1 MDVEGDPCSLRNHFS
16 SSRLPTPG
24 QIKEVLEH
32 LRSNSVPSDASG
44 LRSTIAASLP
54 DVAHY
59 DTEIGRLQQI
69 MDRLVAER
77 DALLQYNKKCSSV
90 FAPVRRL
97 PPEILAKIFSL
108 CSSTP
113 ILYSDGTQSIQ
124 YDVPD
129 PVRQPHLE
137 RLLRV
142 CVVWYNTVVT
152 TPSLWA
158 NIEVDLEG
166 PNTSGEER
174 FIHLSRS
181 LDRSAH
187 CPLTLHV
194 SACSE
199 RPGLELLGRC
209 AARWRTAALYLT
221 GVATPSLSHA
231 KGHFSRLE
239 YLGLGGEDAKGL
251 DLFETAPILRRVI
264 LSQVDGPLP
273 KLPWRQLR
281 HITFH
286 VSQLSDMDEDI
297 IAGRLAI
304 LPHCSDQCEFNMDD
318 LQLSQWNAS
327 TSTLVRVQSNIP
339 VLRLTVFDEDE
350 GHSRLALG
358 TILGALTLPCLQ
370 ELHLCSSRPN
380 EHPLLWPR
388 DHFQAFASRS
398 CLLKTLT
405 KLFLYDVVITE
416 EELVECLSE
425 MPALLELFIQDVGG
439 STSYESRILITDSLL
454 ERLVRRPDTS
464 CLAPSMNH
472 FSFGTLSSFDD
483 GALIK
488 FVESR
493 SSLGALNVAPFTI
506 QAFDLAVGGVGGG
519 PAFGVTAVARMVA
532 LEKQGLLRWSR
543 HDRESLGDRSPDV
556 HLF

>member
-1 MDVEGDPCSLRNHFS
+1 MDVEADPCSLGTYFS

-24 QIKEVLEH
+24 QIKKVLEL
-32 LRSNSVPSDASG
+32 LRSNSVPSDVSG
-44 LRSTIAASLP
+44 LRSTIATSLP

-59 DTEIGRLQQI
+59 DTEIARLQQI

-108 CSSTP
+108 CSSTS
-113 ILYSDGTQSIQ
+113 ILYSDGTQYIP
-124 YDVPD
+124 YDVSD
-129 PVRQPHLE
+129 PVRQPHLQC
-137 RLLRV
+137 LLQV
-142 CVVWYNTVVT
+142 CVVWYNTVMA

-166 PNTSGEER
+166 PNTSGEE
-174 FIHLSRS
+174 
-181 LDRSAH
+181 
-187 CPLTLHV
+187 
-194 SACSE
+194 SE

-380 EHPLLWPR
+380 EHPFLWPR

-439 STSYESRILITDSLL
+439 
-454 ERLVRRPDTS
+454 
-464 CLAPSMNH
+464 APAM
-472 FSFGTLSSFDD
+472 
-483 GALIK
+483 K
-488 FVESR
+488 
-493 SSLGALNVAPFTI
+493 
-506 QAFDLAVGGVGGG
+506 AFDLAVGGVGGG

-543 HDRESLGDRSPDV
+543 HDRESLGDRFPDV
-556 HLF
+556 HPNIVF